1 MTIRKYS
8 IIIRK
13 KKWWLIMNFAEKIS
27 NLRKDNNMTQE
38 DLAEKLN
45 VSRQTISKWETN
57 ISIPD
62 ADNIVAISKLF
73 NITTDELLDY
83 KVETVQK
90 KKQFLLDMTVL
101 LFGIIGFIVFTILLM
116 TNQIDETSSVI
127 TINGYGIAVILFLI
141 LIIAF
146 IIIMIK
152 RNGKK

>member
-1 MTIRKYS
+1 MTI
-8 IIIRK
+8 
-13 KKWWLIMNFAEKIS
+13 AEKLKQ
-27 NLRKDNNMTQE
+27 LRKDNNMTQE

-57 ISIPD
+57 TTIPD

-83 KVETVQK
+83 RIETVQK
-90 KKQFLLDMTVL
+90 KKQFIMDMAVL
-101 LFGIIGFIVFTILLM
+101 LFGIIGFIVFAILLM

-127 TINGYGIAVILFLI
+127 IINGYGIAAILFLI

-152 RNGKK
+152 RNAKK

>member
-1 MTIRKYS
+1 MTI
-8 IIIRK
+8 
-13 KKWWLIMNFAEKIS
+13 AEKIRK
-27 NLRKDNNMTQE
+27 LRKDNNMTQE

-57 ISIPD
+57 IAIPD
-62 ADNIVAISKLF
+62 ADNIIAISKLF

-90 KKQFLLDMTVL
+90 KKQFIIDMAVL
-101 LFGIIGFIVFTILLM
+101 LFGIIGFIVFAILLL
-116 TNQIDETSSVI
+116 TNQIDKTSSVI
-127 TINGYGIAVILFLI
+127 TINGYGIASIFFLI

-152 RNGKK
+152 RNAKK

>member
-1 MTIRKYS
+1 MTI
-8 IIIRK
+8 
-13 KKWWLIMNFAEKIS
+13 AEKIKQ
-27 NLRKDNNMTQE
+27 LRKDNNMTQE

-57 ISIPD
+57 ITIPD

-90 KKQFLLDMTVL
+90 KKQFIIDMIVL
-101 LFGIIGFIVFTILLM
+101 LFGIVGFILFAILLM

-127 TINGYGIAVILFLI
+127 MINGYGIASILFLI
-141 LIIAF
+141 LIITF

-152 RNGKK
+152 RNEKK